1 MTNESVKH
9 DSQDISPDTREK
21 STPLVTMHVGRST
34 VQIDSSALRRLIE
47 TLRARL
53 SFQN

>member
-9 DSQDISPDTREK
+9 DSQDISPATHEK
-21 STPLVTMHVGRST
+21 SAPLVTMHVGRNT

-47 TLRARL
+47 TLKARL
-53 SFQN
+53 SFRN